1 MKTLAQIKQI
11 LSQLK
16 PIVDEKYHVT
26 QLGVFGSYVRGE
38 QNKSSDVDVLIDYQ
52 EAPSLLE
59 IVDLEFYLSDRLGL
73 KADVVTKKGL
83 KPRIREK
90 ILAEVVYI

>member
-1 MKTLAQIKQI
+1 MKTLAQIKGI

-16 PIVDEKYHVT
+16 PIVAEKYNIT
-26 QLGVFGSYVRGE
+26 QLGIFGSYVRGE
-38 QNKSSDVDVLIDYQ
+38 QNQNSDVDVLIDYM

-59 IVDLEFYLSDRLGL
+59 IIDLEFYLSDHLGL

>member
-1 MKTLAQIKQI
+1 MKTLAEIEQI

-16 PIVDEKYHVT
+16 PIVEEKYHVT
-26 QLGVFGSYVRGE
+26 QLGIFGSYVRGE
-38 QNKSSDVDVLIDYQ
+38 QNKSSDVDVLIDYK

-59 IVDLEFYLSDRLGL
+59 LIDLEFYLTDRLGL
-73 KADVVTKKGL
+73 KIDVVTKKGL

-90 ILAEVVYI
+90 ILAEVVYV